1 MMLAP
6 DIMLNNTPESW
17 TSRIGFGICD
27 ELRDRLDRKRG
38 IYRNEVGQA
47 DDARDWRDI
56 ADEIEVELVV
66 KGRVDRVRCSDI
78 QERIAV
84 RGSAHTCLGADIAG
98 GARSV
103 FDDEG
108 LAEALRQPFSYQ
120 ARDDVRRV
128 AGGIA

>member
-27 ELRDRLDRKRG
+27 EVRDRLDRKRG

-47 DDARDWRDI
+47 DDAAHWRDI

-66 KGRVDRVRCSDI
+66 EGRVDRVRCSDI

-84 RGSAHTCLGADIAG
+84 GRRTHDRLSANIAG
-98 GARSV
+98 AARSI

-108 LAEALRQPFSYQ
+108 LAEALR
-120 ARDDVRRV
+120 
-128 AGGIA
+128 